1 MPQDRTAVTVAG
13 RRLDV
18 SSLDKVLYPETGF
31 TKAALMRYYGQVGP
45 ALLPHL
51 ADRPASFLRCP
62 GGVDGDSFWAKRVP
76 PGTPGWVSTL
86 RVPLHSTG
94 TAEMEQV
101 VVADLPTLMWA
112 GNLDTVEFHVPQW
125 RTAPDRHD
133 RLIIDLDP
141 GTGATLLHCCAAALA
156 VRAALRAD
164 RLDAWPK
171 TSGSKGLHLSVPL
184 RPAPAEAVSGYAKA
198 LARRLSEACPQL
210 LVYRMDKGLR
220 RNRVLLDWSQNAS
233 AKTTVSPYS
242 LRAHARP
249 TVSTPVSWQEI
260 ESCEHPDQLSFTPEQ
275 AAARVERDGDLWAP
289 LLDPDQQLTLP
300 PSPPSSR

>member
-18 SSLDKVLYPETGF
+18 SSLDKVLYPESGF
-31 TKAALMRYYGQVGP
+31 TKAALMQYYGRVGQ

-62 GGVDGDSFWAKRVP
+62 GGVDGDRFWAKRVP

-94 TAEMEQV
+94 SAEMDQV

-141 GTGATLLHCCAAALA
+141 GAGATLLHCCAAALA

-164 RLDAWPK
+164 GLDAWAK

-184 RPAPAEAVSGYAKA
+184 RPAPAEAVSAYAKA

-210 LVYRMDKGLR
+210 LVYRMDKALR

-233 AKTTVSPYS
+233 VKTTVSPYS
-242 LRAHARP
+242 LRALARP
-249 TVSTPVSWQEI
+249 TVSTPVGWPEI
-260 ESCEHPDQLSFTPEQ
+260 ESCERPDQLSFTADQ

-289 LLDPDQQLTLP
+289 LLDPARQQTLP
-300 PSPPSSR
+300 ASRP

>member
-1 MPQDRTAVTVAG
+1 VPQERTAVTVAG

-31 TKAALMRYYGQVGP
+31 TKAALMQYYGRVAP
-45 ALLPHL
+45 VLLPHL
-51 ADRPASFLRCP
+51 AERPATFLRCP
-62 GGVDGDSFWAKRVP
+62 GGVDGERFWAKRVP
-76 PGTPGWVSTL
+76 PGAPGWVNQL
-86 RVPLHSTG
+86 RVPLHGTG
-94 TAEMEQV
+94 GASMDQV
-101 VVADLPTLMWA
+101 VVTDLPTLMWA

-141 GTGATLLHCCAAALA
+141 GPGTTLLHCCAAALA

-164 RLDAWPK
+164 QLDAWPK

-184 RPAPAEAVSGYAKA
+184 RPTPAEAVSRYAKA
-198 LARRLSEACPQL
+198 LAQRLSESCPQL
-210 LVYRMDKGLR
+210 LVWRMDKRLR
-220 RNRVLLDWSQNAS
+220 RDRVLLDWSQNAS
-233 AKTTVSPYS
+233 AKTTVGPYS
-242 LRAHARP
+242 LRALSRP

-260 ESCEHPDQLSFTPEQ
+260 ESCERPEQLSFTADQ

-289 LLDPDQQLTLP
+289 LLDPARQLTLP
-300 PSPPSSR
+300 PRP